1 MVRTASNLRFSIM
14 QGLYWSAFCVMYT
27 FLVPLYRQYGYA
39 EVTIGALSMVASL
52 ATVLVQP
59 LWGMAVDRSGRLRSM
74 LVLNVLAA
82 IPVSFGLL
90 LGQGRPVLIGA
101 VVFVLAATFISMGP
115 MIDSWIMKLI
125 NQGHAVHYSLT
136 RGIGSLVYAVVAI
149 VFGWVLDLA
158 GMNIIPYAFS
168 VLAIL
173 LIAVMLSSHPPAR
186 ELHHDEKGSP
196 FSALSSLIKNR
207 PFILMLVSLV
217 LLYAGN
223 GAIMVFMPVR
233 MELLGG
239 TNTTLGIAMTV
250 MALSEFPAML
260 LHRRFVRHV
269 RNETLLMASL
279 FFFVVKGVATA
290 FAPSVTFL
298 ILCQVLQ
305 FVSFGLYLPSAVQHI
320 NHLVDEKSLVT
331 AMLLFASATYGVGMM
346 FGSMAGGLIA
356 EAYGVQVMM
365 LLLSGVTFIGFL
377 MFVISN
383 RKATRGAE

>member
-1 MVRTASNLRFSIM
+1 MAQTATNLKFSVI
-14 QGLYWSAFCVMYT
+14 QGLYWSSFCVMYT
-27 FLVPLYRQYGYA
+27 FLVPLYRAYGYS

-59 LWGMAVDRSGRLRSM
+59 LWGMACDRLGRLRGTI
-74 LVLNVLAA
+74 VLNVLAS
-82 IPVSFGLL
+82 IPIAFGLL
-90 LGQGRPVLIGA
+90 TGKDRPVLIGM
-101 VVFVLAATFISMGP
+101 VVFLLAATFISMGP
-115 MIDSWIMKLI
+115 MVDSWTIKLI
-125 NQGHAVHYSLT
+125 NQGHAINYSLT
-136 RGIGSLVYAVVAI
+136 RGIGSLVYACVAI
-149 VFGWVLDLA
+149 AFGWILDLA
-158 GMNIIPYAFS
+158 GMTVIPYAFS
-168 VLAIL
+168 LLAL
-173 LIAVMLSSHPPAR
+173 LLAAFMLLTQRPAR

-196 FSALSSLIKNR
+196 FVAMSALIKNR
-207 PFILMLVSLV
+207 PFMLMLLSLV

-239 TNTTLGIAMTV
+239 TNVTLGIGMTV

-269 RNETLLMASL
+269 RNETLLTASL

-298 ILCQVLQ
+298 ILSQTLQ

-346 FGSMAGGLIA
+346 FGGMAGGLLA
-356 EAYGVQVMM
+356 EAFGVQIMM
-365 LLLSGVTFIGFL
+365 LMLSGVTLAGFL
-377 MFVISN
+377 LFFISN
-383 RKATRGAE
+383 RRGTRDTA

>member
-1 MVRTASNLRFSIM
+1 
-14 QGLYWSAFCVMYT
+14 
-27 FLVPLYRQYGYA
+27 
-39 EVTIGALSMVASL
+39 MVASL

-59 LWGMAVDRSGRLRSM
+59 LWGMACDRLGRLRGTI
-74 LVLNVLAA
+74 VLNVLAS
-82 IPVSFGLL
+82 IPIAFGLL
-90 LGQGRPVLIGA
+90 TGKDRPVLIGM
-101 VVFVLAATFISMGP
+101 VVFLLAATFISMGP
-115 MIDSWIMKLI
+115 MVDSWTIKLI
-125 NQGHAVHYSLT
+125 NQGHAINYSLT
-136 RGIGSLVYAVVAI
+136 RGIGSLVYACVAI
-149 VFGWVLDLA
+149 AFGWILDLA
-158 GMNIIPYAFS
+158 GMTVIPYAFS
-168 VLAIL
+168 LLAL
-173 LIAVMLSSHPPAR
+173 LLAAFMLLTQRPAR

-196 FSALSSLIKNR
+196 FVAMSALIKNR
-207 PFILMLVSLV
+207 PFMLMLLSLV

-239 TNTTLGIAMTV
+239 TNVTLGIGMTV

-269 RNETLLMASL
+269 RNETLLTASL

-298 ILCQVLQ
+298 ILSQTLQ

-346 FGSMAGGLIA
+346 FGGMAGGLLA
-356 EAYGVQVMM
+356 EAFGVQIMM
-365 LLLSGVTFIGFL
+365 LMLSGVTLAGFL
-377 MFVISN
+377 LFFISN
-383 RKATRGAE
+383 RRGTRDTA

>member
-1 MVRTASNLRFSIM
+1 
-14 QGLYWSAFCVMYT
+14 
-27 FLVPLYRQYGYA
+27 
-39 EVTIGALSMVASL
+39 
-52 ATVLVQP
+52 
-59 LWGMAVDRSGRLRSM
+59 
-74 LVLNVLAA
+74 
-82 IPVSFGLL
+82 
-90 LGQGRPVLIGA
+90 
-101 VVFVLAATFISMGP
+101 
-115 MIDSWIMKLI
+115 
-125 NQGHAVHYSLT
+125 
-136 RGIGSLVYAVVAI
+136 
-149 VFGWVLDLA
+149 
-158 GMNIIPYAFS
+158 
-168 VLAIL
+168 
-173 LIAVMLSSHPPAR
+173 
-186 ELHHDEKGSP
+186 
-196 FSALSSLIKNR
+196 
-207 PFILMLVSLV
+207 
-217 LLYAGN
+217 
-223 GAIMVFMPVR
+223 
-233 MELLGG
+233 
-239 TNTTLGIAMTV
+239 MTV

>member
-1 MVRTASNLRFSIM
+1 MAQTATNLKFSVI
-14 QGLYWSAFCVMYT
+14 QGLYWSSFCVMYT
-27 FLVPLYRQYGYA
+27 FLVPLYRAYGYS

-59 LWGMAVDRSGRLRSM
+59 LWGMACDRLGRLRGTI
-74 LVLNVLAA
+74 VLNVLAS
-82 IPVSFGLL
+82 IPIAFGLL
-90 LGQGRPVLIGA
+90 TGKDRPVLMGM
-101 VVFVLAATFISMGP
+101 VVFLLAATFISMGP
-115 MIDSWIMKLI
+115 MVDSWTIKLI
-125 NQGHAVHYSLT
+125 NQGHAINYSLT
-136 RGIGSLVYAVVAI
+136 RGIGSLVYACVAI
-149 VFGWVLDLA
+149 AFGWFLDLA
-158 GMNIIPYAFS
+158 GMTVIPYAFS
-168 VLAIL
+168 LLAL
-173 LIAVMLSSHPPAR
+173 LLAAFMLLTQRPAR

-196 FSALSSLIKNR
+196 FVAMSALIKNR
-207 PFILMLVSLV
+207 PFMLMLLSLV

-239 TNTTLGIAMTV
+239 TNVTLGIGMTV

-269 RNETLLMASL
+269 RNETLLTASL

-298 ILCQVLQ
+298 ILSQTLQ

-346 FGSMAGGLIA
+346 FGGMAGGLLA
-356 EAYGVQVMM
+356 EAFGVQIMM
-365 LLLSGVTFIGFL
+365 LMLSGVTLAGFL
-377 MFVISN
+377 LFFFSN
-383 RKATRGAE
+383 RREARVSD